1 MANCEESVD
10 MNVTRGLLLFIL
22 SIGCAG
28 CLELTQEVWV
38 NEDGSGRMRLDI
50 ALPQGLMEMATEA
63 DGANPLAENMEEYE
77 KLKADP
83 GQIPNLRSVDQS
95 EYVEG
100 EFHHFVIEIEVDDV
114 TALPETMAQLQKR
127 TSLDE
132 EQAEK
137 ADELASQHEMRLERI
152 GHDRMVFVQTLVD
165 DSGAADAS
173 APDMEEMD
181 AAGKA
186 FLASM
191 FAGKHFTVRLHA
203 PKVTST
209 NGTVDEGARTTEW
222 KIPLTELMAQEGLHE
237 LRAEIALDDS

>member
-1 MANCEESVD
+1 MS
-10 MNVTRGLLLFIL
+10 VTRCLLLFML
-22 SIGCAG
+22 SSACAG

-38 NEDGSGRMRLDI
+38 NRDGSGRMRLDI
-50 ALPQGLMEMATEA
+50 ALPQGLLEMAAES
-63 DGANPLAENMEEYE
+63 DGANPLAESMAEYE
-77 KLKADP
+77 RLKADP
-83 GQIPNLRSVDQS
+83 GQVPNLRSVDHS

-100 EFHHFVIEIEVDDV
+100 EFHHFVIDLEVDDV

-127 TSLDE
+127 TALDE

-152 GHDRMVFVQTLVD
+152 GRNRMVFVQTLVD
-165 DSGAADAS
+165 DSQAADAS
-173 APDMEEMD
+173 TPGTEEMD

-203 PKVTST
+203 PKVTAT
-209 NGTVDEGARTTEW
+209 NGAVDQNARTTEW
-222 KIPLTELMAQEGLHE
+222 RIPLTELMAREGLQE
-237 LRAEIALDDS
+237 LRAEIELEGSS

>member
-1 MANCEESVD
+1 
-10 MNVTRGLLLFIL
+10 MNVTRGLSLLIL
-22 SIGCAG
+22 SIACAG

-38 NEDGSGRMRLDI
+38 NRDGSGRMRLDI
-50 ALPQGLMEMATEA
+50 ALPQELLEMAAET
-63 DGANPLAENMEEYE
+63 DGVNPLAESMAEYE
-77 KLKADP
+77 RLKAHP
-83 GQIPNLRSVDQS
+83 EEISNLRSVDHS

-100 EFHHFVIEIEVDDV
+100 EFHHFVIELEVDDV

-127 TSLDE
+127 TAANA

-152 GHDRMVFVQTLVD
+152 GRDRMIFVQTLVD
-165 DSGAADAS
+165 DSQATDAS
-173 APDMEEMD
+173 TSGTEEMD

-203 PKVTST
+203 PKVTAT
-209 NGTVDEGARTTEW
+209 NGVMDETAGTTEW
-222 KIPLTELMAQEGLHE
+222 KIPLTELMAQEGLQE
-237 LRAEIALDDS
+237 LRAEIELGGS

>member
-1 MANCEESVD
+1 MD
-10 MNVTRGLLLFIL
+10 VTRGLLLFIL
-22 SIGCAG
+22 SIACAG

-38 NEDGSGRMRLDI
+38 NRDGSGRMRLDI
-50 ALPQGLMEMATEA
+50 ALPQGLLEMTAEA
-63 DGANPLAENMEEYE
+63 DGGNPLAESLEEYE
-77 KLKADP
+77 RLKANP
-83 GQIPNLRSVDQS
+83 EQIPNLRSVDHS

-127 TSLDE
+127 AAVGE

-137 ADELASQHEMRLERI
+137 ADQLASQHEMKLERV
-152 GHDRMVFVQTLVD
+152 GRDRMVFVQTLVD
-165 DSGAADAS
+165 DSQAADAS
-173 APDMEEMD
+173 TPDMEEMD

-203 PKVTST
+203 PKVTAT
-209 NGTVDEGARTTEW
+209 NGVVDGTATTIEW
-222 KIPLTELMAQEGLHE
+222 KIPLTELMAQEGLQE
-237 LRAEIALDDS
+237 LRAEIELDGS